1 MIRTKMAKTKSDSV
15 ILLSICLVTTNYY
28 FQLEFEKIINFIT

>member
-1 MIRTKMAKTKSDSV
+1 MVRTKIAQTKRDDA